1 MPTLDMEAVK
11 TALAVCGTYL
21 VTYWIMRVILWL
33 DTGRRAE
40 K

>member
-33 DTGRRAE
+33 DGGIR
-40 K
+40 

>member
-1 MPTLDMEAVK
+1 MTTLDMEAVK

-33 DTGRRAE
+33 DTGRRRD
-40 K
+40 

>member
-1 MPTLDMEAVK
+1 MPTLDMEAFK

-33 DTGRRAE
+33 DTGRRRD
-40 K
+40 

>member
-1 MPTLDMEAVK
+1 MPTLDLEAVK

-33 DTGRRAE
+33 DTGRRRD
-40 K
+40 